1 MFQPLGKMYLIR
13 SAFEQYVYINIFL
26 LCSFEGNLFDKDK
39 KKKKVHELINITLTI
54 DKSNYHSFAAPITL
68 ECKKGGIK
76 FALVLLRFRIFNCV
90 VLKNVQSKGSYV
102 VADYY

>member
-1 MFQPLGKMYLIR
+1 MFILIY
-13 SAFEQYVYINIFL
+13 SYYAHSKGTYSTKI
-26 LCSFEGNLFDKDK
+26 
-39 KKKKVHELINITLTI
+39 KKKVHELINITLTI
-54 DKSNYHSFAAPITL
+54 DKSIYHSFAAPITL

-76 FALVLLRFRIFNCV
+76 FAFVLLKFRIFNCG